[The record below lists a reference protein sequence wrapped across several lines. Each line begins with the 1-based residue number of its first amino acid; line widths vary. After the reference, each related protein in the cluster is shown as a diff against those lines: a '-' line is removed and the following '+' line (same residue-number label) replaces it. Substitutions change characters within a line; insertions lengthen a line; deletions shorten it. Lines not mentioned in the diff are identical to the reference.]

1 MCLSV
6 LQSGEVYVHHADRHS
21 DDQAEGQEERTG
33 PILLPG
39 RAQDLHSL
47 AAFQEA

>member
-6 LQSGEVYVHHADRHS
+6 FLQSGEVHVHHADRHS
-21 DDQAEGQEERTG
+21 DDQTEREEERTG
-33 PILLPG
+33 PIFLPG

-47 AAFQEA
+47 ASF